1 MNDRNIEAGYT
12 WSDGSPVTFLNWHPG
27 EPNDV
32 NDVENCAEMYPPDT
46 WWNDT
51 KCTNL
56 NGYICK
62 QPLGKVYLV
71 NRKYMDR
78 VAVILSSCQLA

>member
-12 WSDGSPVTFLNWHPG
+12 WSDGSPVTFLNWQSG

-32 NDVENCAEMYPPDT
+32 NNVENCAEMYLANT
-46 WWNDT
+46 RWNDM
-51 KCTNL
+51 KCTGL
-56 NGYICK
+56 IGYICK
-62 QPLGKVYLV
+62 QPLGKVYIV

-78 VAVILSSCQLA
+78 VEVILSSCQLA

>member
-1 MNDRNIEAGYT
+1 MTEILRQATFGVM
-12 WSDGSPVTFLNWHPG
+12 GCPVTFLNWHPG
-27 EPNDV
+27 APNDV

-56 NGYICK
+56 NRYICK
-62 QPLGKVYLV
+62 QPLGKVYIV

>member
-56 NGYICK
+56 NWYICK
-62 QPLGKVYLV
+62 QPLGKVYIV
-71 NRKYMDR
+71 NRKHMDR
-78 VAVILSSCQLA
+78 VEVILSSCQLA